1 MDRRPSAKPIHM
13 TRRPSSVA
21 SFRTLILCGFVLAG
35 VLTLSL
41 ALSLRL
47 GNTLHVILNAALLW
61 LTVSLIHR
69 NTENMARALK
79 GLEAA
84 DPSGRKEGEELKPD

>member
-1 MDRRPSAKPIHM
+1 M
-13 TRRPSSVA
+13 TRQPASVA
-21 SFRTLILCGFVLAG
+21 SFRTLILCGFALAG

-47 GNTLHVILNAALLW
+47 GNTLHTVLSAALLW
-61 LTVSLIHR
+61 LTLNLIHR
-69 NTENMARALK
+69 NAQNMARALK
-79 GLEAA
+79 DLEAA

>member
-1 MDRRPSAKPIHM
+1 M
-13 TRRPSSVA
+13 TRQPASVGG
-21 SFRTLILCGFVLAG
+21 FRTLILCGFVLAG

-47 GNTLHVILNAALLW
+47 GNTLHTILSAALLW

-79 GLEAA
+79 DLKAA